1 MEDSQLRQGAA
12 LPQLLGL
19 LSIVAVR
26 LLQVESAARS
36 VPDLPAA
43 GVVDA
48 QLLEFACQLSHLESA
63 SMTVYQFWREVA
75 RYGGFL
81 GRKGDGEPG
90 WQTLWRGWQY
100 LCPRFEGYLLGKQC
114 G

>member
-1 MEDSQLRQGAA
+1 MEDAQLRQGAA
-12 LPQLLGL
+12 LMRLLGL

-26 LLQVESAARS
+26 LLQVESLARSTPDVPAAR
-36 VPDLPAA
+36 L
-43 GVVDA
+43 VDA
-48 QLLEFACQLSHLESA
+48 QLLVFVCHLRDLDAA

-81 GRKGDGEPG
+81 GRKRDGKP
-90 WQTLWRGWQY
+90 GWQY
-100 LCPRFEGYLLGKQC
+100 LYPLFEGYLLGKQC

>member
-1 MEDSQLRQGAA
+1 MR
-12 LPQLLGL
+12 LLGL

-26 LLQVESAARS
+26 LLQVQSLARSTPDVPAAR
-36 VPDLPAA
+36 
-43 GVVDA
+43 VVDA
-48 QLLEFACQLSHLESA
+48 QLLMFVCHLNDLDPA

-81 GRKGDGEPG
+81 RRKGDGEPG

-100 LCPRFEGYLLGKQC
+100 LAPLFIGYLIGKQC

>member
-1 MEDSQLRQGAA
+1 
-12 LPQLLGL
+12 
-19 LSIVAVR
+19 
-26 LLQVESAARS
+26 LQVESTARS

-43 GVVDA
+43 RVVDA
-48 QLLEFACQLSHLESA
+48 QLLEFVGQLSHLAPA

-100 LCPRFEGYLLGKQC
+100 LYLRFEGYRLGKQC

>member
-1 MEDSQLRQGAA
+1 M
-12 LPQLLGL
+12 GL
-19 LSIVAVR
+19 LSIVALR
-26 LLQVESAARS
+26 LLQVESLARL

-43 GVVDA
+43 RVVDR
-48 QLLEFACQLSHLESA
+48 QMLDFVCHLRHLDPVT
-63 SMTVYQFWREVA
+63 MTVYQFWREVA

-100 LCPRFEGYLLGKQC
+100 LYPRLEGYPLGKQC